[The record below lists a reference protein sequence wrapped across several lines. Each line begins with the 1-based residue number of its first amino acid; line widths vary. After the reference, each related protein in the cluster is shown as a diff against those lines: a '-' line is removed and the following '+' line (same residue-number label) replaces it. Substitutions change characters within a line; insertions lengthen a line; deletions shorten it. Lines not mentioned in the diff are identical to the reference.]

1 MNKRFLLTAI
11 VLLAGVSVM
20 RADRDKLH
28 DALEA
33 SDLPTFKKHIRRE
46 TPLSKRDKKQLLEEA
61 EDVIDIRKANLSMFR
76 SRWDAL
82 KFVGG
87 GLLGSIGL
95 VVSGIGVM
103 GVANRDD
110 TTISSAF
117 AIAGGIATFYGFY
130 KCVRGF
136 MCQTAKE
143 RLTAAQKI
151 EDEIDKADVIGANK
165 EVCNP
170 EKA

>member
-61 EDVIDIRKANLSMFR
+61 EDVVDIRKANLSMFK
-76 SRWDAL
+76 SRWDGL

-87 GLLGSIGL
+87 GLLGTIGL
-95 VVSGIGVM
+95 VASGIGVM
-103 GVANRDD
+103 GLADD
-110 TTISSAF
+110 TTISGAF

-143 RLTAAQKI
+143 RLAAAQKI